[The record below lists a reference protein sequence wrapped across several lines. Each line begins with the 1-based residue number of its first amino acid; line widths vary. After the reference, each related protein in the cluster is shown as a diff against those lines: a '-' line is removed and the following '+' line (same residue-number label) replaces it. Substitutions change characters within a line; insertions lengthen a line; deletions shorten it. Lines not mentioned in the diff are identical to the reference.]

1 MHVRSVIV
9 VKYGELGVVELLRIS
24 IGHMVVLFREELEVD
39 GRNSLL
45 CYLF

>member
-1 MHVRSVIV
+1 VHVRSVIA
-9 VKYGELGVVELLRIS
+9 VKYGELGVFEPLRIS

-39 GRNSLL
+39 RRNSLL